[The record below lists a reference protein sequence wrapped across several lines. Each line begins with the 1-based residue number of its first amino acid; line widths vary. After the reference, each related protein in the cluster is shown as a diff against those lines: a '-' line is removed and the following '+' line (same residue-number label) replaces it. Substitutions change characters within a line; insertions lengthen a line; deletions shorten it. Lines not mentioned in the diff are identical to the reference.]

1 MSIQILHYEF
11 LGPVALD
18 QWGPPMEKVVYV
30 MLSRNKD
37 QFRPVYA
44 GVCEKTDDKAFF
56 VSNPAF
62 KCWVSLAGS
71 DRNLYL
77 AILPLFDS
85 GPDKRKYVL
94 EKIVS
99 SIKPP
104 CNGEASG
111 GQADQQP

>member
-18 QWGPPMEKVVYV
+18 EWGPPMEKVVYV
-30 MLSRNKD
+30 ILSRNKD
-37 QFRPVYA
+37 QFRLVYA
-44 GVCEKTDDKAFF
+44 DVCEKTDDLSFF

-77 AILPLFDS
+77 AILPLFES
-85 GPDKRKYVL
+85 SPGKREYVL
-94 EKIVS
+94 DRIVS
-99 SIKPP
+99 SLKPP
-104 CNGEASG
+104 CNAKAGTS
-111 GQADQQP
+111 DSNR